1 MSDTAY
7 YYNVIPCH
15 CTHTC
20 KHASCRILGECE
32 GKWGLGSARYGGGR
46 EGKYHVEE
54 EVEKCQVDEEEKS
67 GAFKIAEACQT
78 FTLYHSIS
86 CPLSLDDGHIAIA
99 HPQSRL
105 I

>member
-1 MSDTAY
+1 MRVSGVLVQPD
-7 YYNVIPCH
+7 ID
-15 CTHTC
+15 
-20 KHASCRILGECE
+20 
-32 GKWGLGSARYGGGR
+32 
-46 EGKYHVEE
+46 HVEE
-54 EVEKCQVDEEEKS
+54 EEEEKCQVEEEEKS
-67 GAFKIAEACQT
+67 GSFKIAEACQT